1 MSQAEDMS
9 AINDYFNRTPGKT
22 PTAKDA
28 KLSWTAWY
36 NGLSFFSKSFS
47 SDTYAEAVKRRTTF
61 NAANGEPALQ
71 NDGGLTSEEAAY
83 FLSLPVADVTGKT
96 PAQAAVIT
104 AAAKK
109 KGQQIKP
116 PASLA
121 AAGYHVDMSNAS
133 STPTQAANA
142 ASTTSAVA
150 LVQARGT
157 IKLGSKGDLVKEWQG
172 IVKVAQSGNFD
183 KTTESATKKFQAAHA
198 IKADGVVG
206 PATWTAALGTSP
218 QAVATVAAATPGA
231 VKPPAAKPPTTTA
244 AKPPT
249 ATAKPKPKATGILS
263 LGKPKPTAGTP
274 GSSRPTIKL
283 GSSGAAVLNWQGYL
297 GIPVTGNF
305 DDDTQTATKKWQ
317 GHYGLVADGVVGPS
331 SWTKADSVSGTFSML
346 SLSGAQVQTASMFG
360 GLTKLPSWAKWTL
373 GVISLGAIAYGLKN
387 TKMHPNQFG
396 QQDLDRKRDGSEPE
410 SAPKF

>member
-28 KLSWTAWY
+28 KLSWAAWY

-47 SDTYAEAVKRRTTF
+47 ADTYAEAVKRRTTF
-61 NAANGEPALQ
+61 NAANGEPKLQ
-71 NDGGLTSEEAAY
+71 NDGGLTPEEAAY
-83 FLSLPVADVTGKT
+83 FMSLPVADVTGKT

-121 AAGYHVDMSNAS
+121 AAGYHVDMSNAT
-133 STPTQAANA
+133 STPAQAANA

-157 IKLGSKGDLVKEWQG
+157 IKLGSKGDLVKEWQA
-172 IVKVAQSGNFD
+172 IVKVPVTGSFD

-218 QAVATVAAATPGA
+218 AAPAAVAAATPGA
-231 VKPPAAKPPTTTA
+231 VKPPVAKPPAAKPP
-244 AKPPT
+244 AKPA
-249 ATAKPKPKATGILS
+249 ATKPAATGILN

-274 GSSRPTIKL
+274 GTSRPTIKL
-283 GSSGAAVLNWQGYL
+283 GSTGAAVINWQGYV
-297 GIPVTGNF
+297 GVPVTGNF
-305 DDDTQTATKKWQ
+305 DDVTQAATKKWQ

-331 SWTKADSVSGTFSML
+331 SWAKADSVSGTFSAL
-346 SLSGAQVQTASMFG
+346 SLSGVQTQTASMFG
-360 GLTKLPSWAKWTL
+360 GLMKLPSWAKWSL

-396 QQDLDRKRDGSEPE
+396 QQDLDHERGDKGPE
-410 SAPKF
+410 TQPKF